1 MNQSGDRAVGRMADA
16 TARKLFN
23 QAALPSHSQGETL
36 HWQMKKEE
44 RKKKRKKKALDPV
57 VSSNTHSRIRTH
69 TEETYFTPDH

>member
-44 RKKKRKKKALDPV
+44 RKKKKEKKGPRPSGQLKHTQPY
-57 VSSNTHSRIRTH
+57 TH
-69 TEETYFTPDH
+69 TYGGDLLYS